1 VRIAELPLQNRQHA
15 IQGKEKDNT
24 AGKEGE
30 ENGNE
35 EWQKTGKCEKR
46 ERSRKEG
53 GRIKG
58 KTRKKQIRTRAHCRV
73 AAAKPAA
80 CDIIR
85 NSSRKNWRTWEKR

>member
-15 IQGKEKDNT
+15 IQEKEKNNT

-35 EWQKTGKCEKR
+35 EWQKKGKCEKR

-58 KTRKKQIRTRAHCRV
+58 KTKKT
-73 AAAKPAA
+73 
-80 CDIIR
+80 
-85 NSSRKNWRTWEKR
+85 N

>member
-1 VRIAELPLQNRQHA
+1 MRIAELPLQNRQHA
-15 IQGKEKDNT
+15 IQEKEKDNT

-53 GRIKG
+53 
-58 KTRKKQIRTRAHCRV
+58 V
-73 AAAKPAA
+73 
-80 CDIIR
+80 
-85 NSSRKNWRTWEKR
+85 E